1 MSLTELKPH
10 FDRTINWG
18 HVLTAITVVMSTAV
32 SFGGAALYISSQQ
45 LRSDL
50 EINALKFRADKA
62 EKSTDLAVELGKIN
76 AERISAA
83 GASIREIRDAQ
94 TQTFQRLGVIGED
107 IAAIKARQAAQPQ
120 R

>member
-1 MSLTELKPH
+1 MGVPMPR

-18 HVLTAITVVMSTAV
+18 HVLTAVTIAMSTAV
-32 SFGGAALYISSQQ
+32 SFGGAAIYISSQQ
-45 LRSDL
+45 TRLDL
-50 EINALKFRADKA
+50 EITSLKFRADKV

-83 GASIREIRDAQ
+83 GTSIRDIRDAQ
-94 TQTFQRLGVIGED
+94 TQAFQRLGVIGED
-107 IAAIKARQAAQPQ
+107 IAAIKARQTPPQ